1 MTTAI
6 EYMQWVGKHLD
17 WFEFHTS
24 QARALRAEIRQ
35 WLYTSQDADEAQLLR
50 ERFQKMF
57 SNNPVVDTVY
67 AFFREE
73 ITRQFAIKRGTYL
86 DQLPKCAV
94 TGRTI
99 RAYGGPEQM
108 WKNPKMFSPHLQRL
122 TGGCRKGM
130 QEIAVMLQKASRSEE
145 KWYRQQKIG
154 VWTLLSV
161 VCYLFGMASALL
173 VMIQMIEAWI
183 EFRTFDA
190 AMLMRFPKSYWT
202 MGKALWVMPAAALL
216 SLILFCVKD
225 KRMYYSGVAGLL
237 WIKDIKR
244 ENKARKKFF
253 DCLVQKIKD
262 NGLEQLAVQQCA
274 AAKAIA
280 EKGGDFLEKDD
291 ASPQYMGHKGVRQL
305 TQLPLPVVR
314 PNREKREKFYAQ
326 LQKTGIV
333 HPFWYFAAGVVLLVL
348 VYGFMRDP
356 AGILP
361 VWRFLHGM

>member
-1 MTTAI
+1 
-6 EYMQWVGKHLD
+6 
-17 WFEFHTS
+17 
-24 QARALRAEIRQ
+24 
-35 WLYTSQDADEAQLLR
+35 
-50 ERFQKMF
+50 
-57 SNNPVVDTVY
+57 
-67 AFFREE
+67 
-73 ITRQFAIKRGTYL
+73 
-86 DQLPKCAV
+86 
-94 TGRTI
+94 
-99 RAYGGPEQM
+99 
-108 WKNPKMFSPHLQRL
+108 
-122 TGGCRKGM
+122 
-130 QEIAVMLQKASRSEE
+130 MLQKASRSEE

-154 VWTLLSV
+154 VWTLLSI

-173 VMIQMIEAWI
+173 LMIQMIEAWI
-183 EFRTFDA
+183 EFKAFDA